1 MACRS
6 AVPNNRLLIV
16 SNRLPITATVSG
28 DTVSF
33 TQASGGLATGL
44 RGCHERTD
52 GLWIGWP
59 GIDAPPS
66 PLQSALDTQLAERG
80 IVAVHLTREEVRQ
93 YYEEFSN
100 GVLWP
105 LFHYLL
111 DRLPLGPTSWSTYE
125 AVNRRFADAAIAR
138 YQPGDLIWVHDYQ
151 LMLVPEMIRR
161 RLPDARIGFFLHIPF
176 PSAEV
181 FRILPWRRQILAG
194 LLGADLLGFHT
205 FSYQQH
211 FAAAVSELTGAEPD
225 EDGVWLEDHRVRFGV
240 FPMGIDAQSFTSLAA
255 SPAVDDAVAELKAQA
270 GRRAILLGVDRLDY
284 TKGIPRRLLAF
295 ESLLQDEALHDRI
308 RLVQVA
314 VPSREAVPSYQEY
327 RSEVDG
333 MIGRINGTYGT
344 ITAVP
349 IHYLYQSITPE
360 QLVALYRAADVMLV
374 TPLRDGM
381 NLVAKEYA
389 ASRVDGDGVLIL
401 SEFAGAAEELQ
412 EALTVNAY
420 DTESIAAAMRHALV
434 MPGAERRSRMRA
446 LHDRVITY
454 DVHRWAE
461 HFVEILSSDPPIDR
475 RTTSD
480 AALRDTIAAI
490 RAASPLAI
498 LLDYDGTLVPIAA
511 TPDEAQPDGDLLQ
524 LIDALADRPNTSVLM
539 VSGRSRDT
547 LDAWFGALPIEL
559 WAEHGVWFKPPR
571 AEVWAATIDEVAGEW
586 LERARARMAAFAR
599 TTPGAFVEVKTSS
612 VAWHYR
618 RAARGFGAAQARE
631 LRVALS
637 RELADLPAEIL
648 EGKRVVE
655 VRPRGATKA
664 AVVSHLLAR
673 PDPPS
678 IVVAF
683 GDDRTDEEM
692 FAALPR
698 TAISI
703 HVGGGA
709 SLATHRLRNPQAVR
723 AFLAALIDGAAED
736 EASSL
741 KPQAEPQ
748 ASSRKPSLK
757 PQAEP
762 QAASRKP

>member
-1 MACRS
+1 MARGGVVLAGTTAGPVVS
-6 AVPNNRLLIV
+6 TNRLLIV
-16 SNRLPITATVSG
+16 SNRLPITATVNG
-28 DTVSF
+28 DAVSF

-44 RGCHERTD
+44 RGCHERTG

-59 GIDAPPS
+59 GIDTPPS
-66 PLQSALDTQLAERG
+66 PQQCDLDTQLAERG

-125 AVNRRFADAAIAR
+125 AVNRRFADAVIAR

-161 RLPDARIGFFLHIPF
+161 QLPDARIGFFLHIPF

-211 FAAAVSELTGAEPD
+211 FAAAVTELTGGEPD
-225 EDGVWLEDHRVRFGV
+225 EDGVWLEDRRVRFGV

-255 SPAVDDAVAELKAQA
+255 SAGVGAAVAELKAQA
-270 GRRAILLGVDRLDY
+270 GGRAILLGVDRLDY

-295 ESLLQDEALHDRI
+295 ESLLQDETLRDRI

-327 RSEVDG
+327 RSEVDE
-333 MIGRINGTYGT
+333 MIGRINGSYGT

-389 ASRVDGDGVLIL
+389 ASRGDGDGVLIL

-420 DTESIAAAMRHALV
+420 DTESIAAAMRRALA
-434 MPGAERRSRMRA
+434 MPAGQRRQRMRA
-446 LHDRVITY
+446 LHQRVTSY

-461 HFVEILSSDPPIDR
+461 HFVDVLSSDPPGDR

-480 AALRDTIAAI
+480 VALRETIATV

-498 LLDYDGTLVPIAA
+498 LLDYDGTLVPIAE

-539 VSGRSRDT
+539 VSGRSRDA

-571 AEVWAATIDEVAGEW
+571 ADVWAATIDDVGGQW
-586 LERARARMAAFAR
+586 LEIARARMEAFAR
-599 TTPGAFVEVKTSS
+599 TTPGAFVELKTSS

-631 LRVALS
+631 LRIALS
-637 RELADLPAEIL
+637 RELADLPADIL

-655 VRPRGATKA
+655 VRPRSATKA

-673 PDPPS
+673 PNPPS
-678 IVVAF
+678 LLVAF

-692 FAALPR
+692 FTALPR

-709 SLATHRLRNPQAVR
+709 SLATHRLRDPRAVR
-723 AFLAALIDGAAED
+723 AFLAALLDGGDGD
-736 EASSL
+736 EASS
-741 KPQAEPQ
+741 
-748 ASSRKPSLK
+748 RK

-762 QAASRKP
+762 QAAGRKSSPA

>member
-1 MACRS
+1 
-6 AVPNNRLLIV
+6 V

-33 TQASGGLATGL
+33 TPASGGLATGL

-66 PLQSALDTQLAERG
+66 SLQSALDHQLGERG

-111 DRLPLGPTSWSTYE
+111 DRLPLGATSWSTYE
-125 AVNRRFADAAIAR
+125 TVNRRFADAAIAR
-138 YQPGDLIWVHDYQ
+138 YRPGDLIWVHDYQ

-161 RLPDARIGFFLHIPF
+161 QLPDARIGFFLHIPF

-181 FRILPWRRQILAG
+181 FRILPWRRQILSG

-225 EDGVWLEDHRVRFGV
+225 EDGVWLEDRRVRFGV

-255 SPAVDDAVAELKAQA
+255 SPAVDAAAAELKVQA

-295 ESLLQDEALHDRI
+295 ESLLQDEALRDRI

-327 RSEVDG
+327 RSEVDE

-389 ASRVDGDGVLIL
+389 ASRIDGDGVLIL

-420 DTESIAAAMRHALV
+420 DTESIAAAMRQALA
-434 MPGAERRSRMRA
+434 MPGAERRGRMRA
-446 LHDRVITY
+446 LHERVTTY

-461 HFVEILSSDPPIDR
+461 HFVEILSSDPPTDR
-475 RTTSD
+475 RATSD
-480 AALRDTIAAI
+480 AALRDTIAAV

-498 LLDYDGTLVPIAA
+498 LLDYDGTLVPIAE

-524 LIDALADRPNTSVLM
+524 LVDALADRPNTSVLM

-571 AEVWAATIDEVAGEW
+571 AEVWAATIDEVGGEW
-586 LERARARMAAFAR
+586 LERARTRMEAFAR

-631 LRVALS
+631 LRLALS
-637 RELADLPAEIL
+637 RELADLPADIL

-664 AVVSHLLAR
+664 AVVSHVLGH
-673 PDPPS
+673 PNPPS
-678 IVVAF
+678 LIVAF

-692 FAALPR
+692 FTALPR
-698 TAISI
+698 TGISI

-709 SLATHRLRNPQAVR
+709 SLATHRLRDPQAVR
-723 AFLAALIDGAAED
+723 RFLSALIDGGSPDADHA
-736 EASSL
+736 
-741 KPQAEPQ
+741 
-748 ASSRKPSLK
+748 
-757 PQAEP
+757 
-762 QAASRKP
+762 AASPLGARG